1 MTLLLFTACHMC
13 LVLRVEVFRVSELRT
28 CPQIVGSLA
37 LSSADPLPAGFQY
50 RFLVACLVT
59 AHGHKSHDRELP
71 RYVEYTSDFSS
82 DATTAVLEDS
92 KFKKREFFDDLV
104 AFSGS
109 AGSAAA

>member
-1 MTLLLFTACHMC
+1 M
-13 LVLRVEVFRVSELRT
+13 
-28 CPQIVGSLA
+28 
-37 LSSADPLPAGFQY
+37 
-50 RFLVACLVT
+50 
-59 AHGHKSHDRELP
+59 
-71 RYVEYTSDFSS
+71 EYTSDFSS